1 MRFLARLLGLS
12 AITLGTVAFAC
23 GGDDEGGTAGSAFG
37 GGGGGTGATGG
48 SGATDGGK
56 GCTSPTDCATGELC
70 SGIGVCVPEGSCK
83 VPSDCSGGT
92 FCSGNGKCIA
102 TGSCEVN
109 QDCEAG
115 LECDPATKTCVPG
128 GGCGAEEF
136 EIEAVAPNMFISLD
150 RSCSMT
156 AAGGGGQ
163 TKWQIAVAAMNQLLT
178 DFNGKIRWGLGM
190 FPDIVAPNCA
200 QDAAQFAVADANEAG
215 IQAMLTAALATA
227 DPYFPNG
234 PCVTNIDTAVQQA
247 SLEPAFTDP
256 TRPSYVMLMT
266 DGAQAGCSAAGGNA
280 GTVQIIAGM
289 LTAGVKTFVIGF
301 GSGVNAAQLNN
312 FADAGGVPK
321 SDPANPTQHYYQAN
335 DAAGLKAVFDTI
347 AGSIL
352 GCTFTLSSVP
362 PDSSKVFVFF
372 DNVKLARDPTHTMG
386 WDYDPATNQITF
398 YGVDCDKLKAQQVQ
412 DVDVVFGCDT
422 PIPG

>member
-1 MRFLARLLGLS
+1 MRTLGKWLGVS
-12 AITLGTVAFAC
+12 AISLGAIALAC
-23 GGDDEGGTAGSAFG
+23 GSDDGDTAGNDFG
-37 GGGGGTGATGG
+37 SGGSGTGASGGTSGTGG
-48 SGATDGGK
+48 APS
-56 GCTSPTDCATGELC
+56 CTGSDCPTGQFC
-70 SGIGVCVPEGSCK
+70 SGNGTCISEGSCK
-83 VPSDCSGGT
+83 VAADCTGT
-92 FCSGNGKCIA
+92 KFCSGNGTCID
-102 TGSCEVN
+102 TGTCAVN

-115 LECDPATKTCVPG
+115 LECDPATSTCVPG
-128 GGCGAEEF
+128 GGCGAQEF

-156 AAGGGGQ
+156 ASGGGGQ

-178 DFNGKIRWGLGM
+178 DFNGKIRWGLGL
-190 FPDIVAPNCA
+190 FPDIITPACN
-200 QDAAQFAVADANEAG
+200 QDAPQFAVADGNEAG
-215 IQAMLTAALATA
+215 MQTLLTSALTNS

-247 SLEPAFTDP
+247 SLEPAFADP
-256 TRPSYVMLMT
+256 TRPSFVMLMT

-280 GTVQIIAGM
+280 GTTSIIAGM

-301 GSGVNAAQLNN
+301 GTGVNAAQLNA
-312 FADAGGVPK
+312 FADAGGAPK
-321 SDPANPTQHYYQAN
+321 NDPANPTQHYYQAD
-335 DAAGLKAVFDTI
+335 DAASLKSVFDTI

-352 GCTFTLSSVP
+352 GCTFTLNSVP
-362 PDSSKVFVFF
+362 PDASKVFVFF
-372 DNVKLARDPTHTMG
+372 DNVKLPRDTTHTAG

>member
-1 MRFLARLLGLS
+1 
-12 AITLGTVAFAC
+12 
-23 GGDDEGGTAGSAFG
+23 
-37 GGGGGTGATGG
+37 
-48 SGATDGGK
+48 
-56 GCTSPTDCATGELC
+56 
-70 SGIGVCVPEGSCK
+70 
-83 VPSDCSGGT
+83 
-92 FCSGNGKCIA
+92 
-102 TGSCEVN
+102 VN
-109 QDCEAG
+109 NDCEAG
-115 LECDPATKTCVPG
+115 LECDPATSTCVPG

-156 AAGGGGQ
+156 APGGGGQ
-163 TKWQIAVAAMNQLLT
+163 TKWQIAVAAMNQLFT
-178 DFNGKIRWGLGM
+178 DFNGKIRWGLGL
-190 FPDIVAPNCA
+190 FPDIVTPNCA
-200 QDAAQFAVADANEAG
+200 QDAPQFAVADNNEAG
-215 IQAMLTAALATA
+215 IQALLTAALVNS

-266 DGAQAGCSAAGGNA
+266 DGAQAGCNAAGGNA
-280 GTVQIIAGM
+280 GTVQIIQGM
-289 LTAGVKTFVIGF
+289 LAVGVKTFVIGF
-301 GSGVNAAQLNN
+301 GTGVNANQLNN

-321 SDPANPTQHYYQAN
+321 NDPANPTQHYYQAN
-335 DAAGLKAVFDTI
+335 DAASLKTVFDTI

-362 PDSSKVFVFF
+362 PDANKVFVFF

-386 WDYDPATNQITF
+386 WDYDAATNQITF